1 MPATERVAASEPQ
14 GADGSAPAMSA
25 AEARLQR
32 NLKIVVVGLAVLLF
46 AGLLAVAGRVIYL
59 ASPSK
64 TQPAEPTL
72 AIRPQQSLALPA
84 GAEMRSIALSGNR
97 IAVHYEVGG
106 RPGIAVFDIE
116 TGRMITD
123 VAVEPADAG
132 GR

>member
-1 MPATERVAASEPQ
+1 MPATESVAASEPQ
-14 GADGSAPAMSA
+14 GADGSAPALSS

-32 NLKIVVVGLAVLLF
+32 NLKIVVAGLAVLLF
-46 AGLLAVAGRVIYL
+46 GGLLAVAGRVIYL

-72 AIRPQQSLALPA
+72 AIRPQQGLALPA
-84 GAEMRSIALSGNR
+84 GAQMRSIALSGNR
-97 IAVHYEVGG
+97 LAVHYEVDG

-116 TGRMITD
+116 TGRTITD
-123 VAVEPADAG
+123 VAVQPGGKG